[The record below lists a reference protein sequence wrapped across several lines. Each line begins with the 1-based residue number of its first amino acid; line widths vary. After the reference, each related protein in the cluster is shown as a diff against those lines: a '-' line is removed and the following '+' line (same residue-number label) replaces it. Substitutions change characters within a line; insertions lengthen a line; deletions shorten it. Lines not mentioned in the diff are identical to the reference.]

1 MSNDYIFDGLNL
13 LSKWSRLIKLDQK
26 TLFDNLPF
34 QSSSKLDKCENSIDL
49 IEFLN
54 DEFIR

>member
-1 MSNDYIFDGLNL
+1 MSNDYIFDGPNL
-13 LSKWSRLIKLDQK
+13 LSKWSRFFKLDQK